1 VVAVLLALISAVSY
15 GCSDFAAGLA
25 TRRASVLRVTLISEA
40 ATVAVVGLALAVA
53 GAHPPDLRAVVWGC
67 VAGLGGVCGALALY
81 IGFRHAAFSVAG
93 PLSAVGAAGFSVL
106 AGLLLGERPTVLA
119 LTGIVLAL
127 PAIVAVSASVGAG
140 GGEHPGGGVV
150 AAPAA
155 SDAAPGSPAVSD
167 AAPGSPGASD
177 SAPGSPGV
185 SDAAPGSPGAS
196 DSAPGSPGGWVRRL
210 LPAGVSYGLVAGA
223 CFALLF
229 IGLNQAGSGS
239 GLWPVFLGQIAALL
253 AVSCAA
259 AFTGDLRLPEE
270 RGGWLAAAAG
280 LTGGPGTI
288 LFFVAT
294 HRGLLAVAA
303 VITSLYPAVTILLAR
318 VVLGERLTA
327 IRLAGLTLAAASV
340 ALIAASGAG

>member
-155 SDAAPGSPAVSD
+155 SDPAPGSPA
-167 AAPGSPGASD
+167 
-177 SAPGSPGV
+177 V

>member
-40 ATVAVVGLALAVA
+40 ASVAGVGLALAVI
-53 GAHPPDLRAVVWGC
+53 GAHPPDLRAVIWGC

-81 IGFRHAAFSVAG
+81 VGFRHAAFSVAG

-106 AGLLLGERPTVLA
+106 AGLLLGERPTALA
-119 LTGIVLAL
+119 LIGIVLAL
-127 PAIVAVSASVGAG
+127 PAIVGVSAGVGAG
-140 GGEHPGGGVV
+140 GGEHPGGGVT
-150 AAPAA
+150 AAP
-155 SDAAPGSPAVSD
+155 DAPRESGGPGGPGGPA
-167 AAPGSPGASD
+167 
-177 SAPGSPGV
+177 
-185 SDAAPGSPGAS
+185 
-196 DSAPGSPGGWVRRL
+196 GWVRRL
-210 LPAGVSYGLVAGA
+210 FPAGASYGLVAGA

-229 IGLNQAGSGS
+229 VGLNQAGSGS
-239 GLWPVFLGQIAALL
+239 GLWPVFFGQAAALV
-253 AVSCAA
+253 AVACVA

-270 RGGWLAAAAG
+270 RGGWQAVAAG

-288 LFFVAT
+288 LFFLAT

-303 VITSLYPAVTILLAR
+303 VITSLYPAVTIVLAR

-327 IRLAGLTLAAASV
+327 IRLAGLILAAASV

>member
-1 VVAVLLALISAVSY
+1 MNYAHGHDLADRLSGRPGGRALQPRPAVVAVLLALISAVSY

-40 ATVAVVGLALAVA
+40 ATVAVVGLALAVT

-81 IGFRHAAFSVAG
+81 VGFRHAAFSVAG

-150 AAPAA
+150 AASAA
-155 SDAAPGSPAVSD
+155 SDAAPGSP
-167 AAPGSPGASD
+167 
-177 SAPGSPGV
+177 
-185 SDAAPGSPGAS
+185 
-196 DSAPGSPGGWVRRL
+196 GGGVRRP
-210 LPAGVSYGLVAGA
+210 LPAGVSSGLVAGA
-223 CFALLF
+223 CFALLS

-239 GLWPVFLGQIAALL
+239 GLWPVFLGQVAALL
-253 AVSCAA
+253 AVTCAA
-259 AFTGDLRLPEE
+259 VFTGDLRLPEE
-270 RGGWLAAAAG
+270 RGGWLGAAAG
-280 LTGGPGTI
+280 VTGGPGTI
-288 LFFVAT
+288 LFFLAT